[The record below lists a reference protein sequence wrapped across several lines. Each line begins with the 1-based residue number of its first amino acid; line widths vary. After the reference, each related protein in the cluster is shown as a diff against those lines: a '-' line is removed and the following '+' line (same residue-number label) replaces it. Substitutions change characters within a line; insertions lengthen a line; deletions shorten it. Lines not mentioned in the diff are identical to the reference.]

1 MFLLEDKMAKQ
12 TRNEYHNEWQKRNRD
27 KVRQAQNR
35 YWKKKAQEK
44 QKNNNIERSSQ

>member
-1 MFLLEDKMAKQ
+1 MAKK

-35 YWKKKAQEK
+35 YWEKKAQEK
-44 QKNNNIERSSQ
+44 QQNKADNLERGSQ